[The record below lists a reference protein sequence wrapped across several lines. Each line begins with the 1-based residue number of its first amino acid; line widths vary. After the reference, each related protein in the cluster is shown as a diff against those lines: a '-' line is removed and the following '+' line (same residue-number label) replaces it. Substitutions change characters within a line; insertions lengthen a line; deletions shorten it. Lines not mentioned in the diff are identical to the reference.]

1 MKIKICT
8 KTEITLEHQNINTYL
23 KKDMKITDGRY
34 DVYLGHQRQSSF
46 TLFDVVNM
54 YLVTQRKLFI
64 YLSSN
69 SNIFPRKWALQPTFM
84 GVHSPIN

>member
-1 MKIKICT
+1 MYKNGDYVRTSKYKHIFEKGYENNWGD
-8 KTEITLEHQNINTYL
+8 EIF
-23 KKDMKITDGRY
+23 K
-34 DVYLGHQRQSSF
+34 
-46 TLFDVVNM
+46 VVQVIRRNL
-54 YLVTQRKLFI
+54 YSVTQRKLFI

>member
-1 MKIKICT
+1 MYKNGDYARTSKYKHIFEK
-8 KTEITLEHQNINTYL
+8 
-23 KKDMKITDGRY
+23 RY
-34 DVYLGHQRQSSF
+34 ENNWGDEF
-46 TLFDVVNM
+46 FKVVHVIRRNM

>member
-1 MKIKICT
+1 MYKNGDYARTSKYKHIFEKRY
-8 KTEITLEHQNINTYL
+8 ENNWGEEFL
-23 KKDMKITDGRY
+23 K
-34 DVYLGHQRQSSF
+34 SF
-46 TLFDVVNM
+46 TLFEETCT

-69 SNIFPRKWALQPTFM
+69 INIFPRKWALQPTFM